1 VPDRAILF
9 LFSLVVEMASLA
21 AAAWLVI
28 SRQAA
33 SVDGLFLL
41 LTCLLIALAFGLYL
55 VFVVRRAMEPPAAA
69 PAKKAVP
76 AAQA

>member
-1 VPDRAILF
+1 
-9 LFSLVVEMASLA
+9 
-21 AAAWLVI
+21 
-28 SRQAA
+28 
-33 SVDGLFLL
+33 
-41 LTCLLIALAFGLYL
+41 LLIALAFGLYL